1 MLLPPESPAQ
11 RLGCPVDASHPVCSH
26 KVNHAGQGGT
36 RTRACLSFQP
46 GGNQGTRSGR
56 AAGGS
61 FSDTTKTLA
70 GPDPCWLDHGP
81 QSWLLGRISSPFFPG
96 SPPAPETRT
105 GLEWPGHG
113 SFWNCS
119 GVFTDN
125 KEFKDTTQTPPVP
138 VRIPYDSKRNSWQ
151 YHKSSV
157 GICFKKGEL
166 QSSRHGSTVTNPTRI
181 HEDVGVIPGLAQ

>member
-11 RLGCPVDASHPVCSH
+11 RLGCPVDASHPVSSH

-119 GVFTDN
+119 GVFTDTKN
-125 KEFKDTTQTPPVP
+125 LRTPLKLHPCLSEYLMILKEIPGSITNLQWAFVLRKVSCRVP
-138 VRIPYDSKRNSWQ
+138 V
-151 YHKSSV
+151 
-157 GICFKKGEL
+157 
-166 QSSRHGSTVTNPTRI
+166 T
-181 HEDVGVIPGLAQ
+181 AQQ